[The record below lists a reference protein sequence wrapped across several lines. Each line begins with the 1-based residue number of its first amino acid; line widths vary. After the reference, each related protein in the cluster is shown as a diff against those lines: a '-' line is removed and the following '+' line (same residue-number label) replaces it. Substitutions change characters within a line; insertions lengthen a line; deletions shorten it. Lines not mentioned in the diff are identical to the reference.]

1 MCEHD
6 NCFSPATVSRIDLLY
21 ADEDSGNGNA
31 KWLSALRDAVHHQCA
46 NKLEGKAGHQH
57 FPKIG
62 QVRILLCEITT

>member
-1 MCEHD
+1 MNTIIAFHRLSFLEL
-6 NCFSPATVSRIDLLY
+6 ILLY
-21 ADEDSGNGNA
+21 ADDASGNGNA

-46 NKLEGKAGHQH
+46 NKLEGKAGYQH

>member
-1 MCEHD
+1 VDTIIAFHRLSFLEL
-6 NCFSPATVSRIDLLY
+6 ILLY
-21 ADEDSGNGNA
+21 TDEDSSNGNA

-62 QVRILLCEITT
+62 QVRILFCEIIT

>member
-1 MCEHD
+1 MDTIIAFHRLSFLEL
-6 NCFSPATVSRIDLLY
+6 ILLY
-21 ADEDSGNGNA
+21 ADDTSGNGNA

-57 FPKIG
+57 FPEIG